1 MPSGLSA
8 TANGGNLAVTWNAA
22 ADNGAP
28 VSSYQVAWTPT
39 SGSGGGSATQPGDA
53 RSMTITGL
61 TRGTAYRITV
71 TAQNSAGRG
80 APATAQATVPPPP
93 RSVTVSRG
101 RATTYEDSCHAPDC
115 AFMRVVMKG
124 FKANTNYTIKPHS
137 DEWPNYN
144 PGTTLADR
152 RQGEPHV
159 PGLPVRRGRTARVG
173 HRGRCRV
180 QSLPLEGRVN
190 SARAAQAA
198 TLIAENVQRVIHGKP
213 ELVRLTI
220 AGLLAEGH
228 LLIEDVPGLG
238 KTTLARCLARSIG
251 GRWSRIQFTPDLLP
265 SDITGV
271 TVYHQRDE
279 RFTFHPGAVFANV
292 VVADEINRGTPKTQS
307 ALLEVMS
314 ERRVTVDAEAHEVP
328 RPFLVVATQNPIEME
343 GTYRLPEAQLDRF
356 LMRLSV
362 GYPDLDSEVQVIMGD
377 SAGESADDL
386 PAVVEIATLREAI
399 AEVRALHVDRAVAEY
414 AVRLTAATR
423 EHAAVRFGASVR
435 GSMALVR
442 AAQAFAAIDG
452 RAFVTP
458 DDIKD
463 VAVPVLAHRLVLT
476 PEAELNLRG
485 TAEIVAEVLTSTSAP
500 MASAGR

>member
-1 MPSGLSA
+1 M
-8 TANGGNLAVTWNAA
+8 
-22 ADNGAP
+22 
-28 VSSYQVAWTPT
+28 
-39 SGSGGGSATQPGDA
+39 
-53 RSMTITGL
+53 
-61 TRGTAYRITV
+61 
-71 TAQNSAGRG
+71 NS
-80 APATAQATVPPPP
+80 P
-93 RSVTVSRG
+93 
-101 RATTYEDSCHAPDC
+101 
-115 AFMRVVMKG
+115 
-124 FKANTNYTIKPHS
+124 
-137 DEWPNYN
+137 
-144 PGTTLADR
+144 
-152 RQGEPHV
+152 
-159 PGLPVRRGRTARVG
+159 
-173 HRGRCRV
+173 
-180 QSLPLEGRVN
+180 
-190 SARAAQAA
+190 RAAEAA
-198 TLIAENVQRVIHGKP
+198 TLIAENVRRVIHGKP
-213 ELVRLTI
+213 ELVRLTV

-314 ERRVTVDAEAHEVP
+314 ERRVTVDGETHEVP

-362 GYPDLDSEVQVIMGD
+362 GYPDLDSEVRVVMGD
-377 SAGESADDL
+377 PAGESDDL
-386 PAVVEIATLREAI
+386 PAVVDIATVREAI

-414 AVRLTAATR
+414 AVRLAAATR
-423 EHAAVRFGASVR
+423 EHAAVRYGASVR
-435 GSMALVR
+435 GSIALVR
-442 AAQAFAAIDG
+442 TAQALAAIDG

-485 TAEIVAEVLTSTSAP
+485 TEEIVAEVLTSTSAP